1 MLKSLEELS
10 EQPNNSSQML
20 TKFETK
26 SARVKGVAFHP
37 KRPWV
42 LASLHNGLIQL
53 WDYRVCTLIDK
64 FDEHE
69 GPVRGVFFHNQ
80 QPLFVSG
87 GDDYKIKVCFKS
99 LDIFNINPLS
109 QRYGTIRPVGVY
121 SLYWVTWTTSGP
133 LVSITSTPGFSAV
146 LMTRP
151 LGSGTG
157 SRGLVFVSSPV
168 ITIM

>member
-1 MLKSLEELS
+1 MIFLVLKTLEEVSLQQTQQS
-10 EQPNNSSQML
+10 EKSEML

-87 GDDYKIKVCFKS
+87 GDDYKIKVLFCLF
-99 LDIFNINPLS
+99 INWFIINNQFIYYLK
-109 QRYGTIRPVGVY
+109 
-121 SLYWVTWTTSGP
+121 
-133 LVSITSTPGFSAV
+133 
-146 LMTRP
+146 
-151 LGSGTG
+151 
-157 SRGLVFVSSPV
+157 GLEL
-168 ITIM
+168 

>member
-1 MLKSLEELS
+1 MLFLVLKTLEEVS
-10 EQPNNSSQML
+10 TQEGGQNKML

-26 SARVKGVAFHP
+26 SARVKGVAFHS

-69 GPVRGVFFHNQ
+69 GPVRGVCFHNQ

-87 GDDYKIKVCFKS
+87 GDDYKIKV
-99 LDIFNINPLS
+99 
-109 QRYGTIRPVGVY
+109 
-121 SLYWVTWTTSGP
+121 
-133 LVSITSTPGFSAV
+133 
-146 LMTRP
+146 
-151 LGSGTG
+151 
-157 SRGLVFVSSPV
+157 
-168 ITIM
+168 

>member
-1 MLKSLEELS
+1 MLFLVLKTLEEVSLQQTQQS
-10 EQPNNSSQML
+10 EKSEML

-69 GPVRGVFFHNQ
+69 GPVRGVYFHNQ

-87 GDDYKIKVCFKS
+87 GDDYKIKVFFYS
-99 LDIFNINPLS
+99 FINS
-109 QRYGTIRPVGVY
+109 IVY
-121 SLYWVTWTTSGP
+121 Y
-133 LVSITSTPGFSAV
+133 
-146 LMTRP
+146 
-151 LGSGTG
+151 
-157 SRGLVFVSSPV
+157 
-168 ITIM
+168 